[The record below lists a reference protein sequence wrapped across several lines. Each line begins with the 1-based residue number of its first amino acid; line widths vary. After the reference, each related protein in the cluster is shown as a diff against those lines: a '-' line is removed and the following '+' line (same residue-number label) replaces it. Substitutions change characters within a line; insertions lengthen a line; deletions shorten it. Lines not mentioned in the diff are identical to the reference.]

1 MVEPWMVA
9 ENRGEPW
16 GFSRVENMVLFS
28 RVEKSF
34 NKGHQLLGLRMRL
47 KDPLL
52 PRHHLQP
59 ARHVPL

>member
-16 GFSRVENMVLFS
+16 RFSRVENMVLFS

-34 NKGHQLLGLRMRL
+34 SKGHQLPGLKTM
-47 KDPLL
+47 
-52 PRHHLQP
+52 PRD
-59 ARHVPL
+59 